1 MREMDEDGD
10 DQIDFEE
17 FFAWCAN
24 NRGLAEALEK
34 SVLGADAEAAQGAS
48 LRNAPKGGLGRA
60 YQVTPTPFCPFLF
73 GF

>member
-1 MREMDEDGD
+1 MRTQGARTVGVVLTLVWTV
-10 DQIDFEE
+10 IP
-17 FFAWCAN
+17 CA
-24 NRGLAEALEK
+24 
-34 SVLGADAEAAQGAS
+34 VLGADAEAAQGAS